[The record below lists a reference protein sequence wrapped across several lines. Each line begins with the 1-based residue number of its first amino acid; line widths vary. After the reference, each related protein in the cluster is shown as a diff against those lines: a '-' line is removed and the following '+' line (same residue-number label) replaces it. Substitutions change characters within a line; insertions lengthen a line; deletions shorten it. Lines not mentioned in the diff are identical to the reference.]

1 LDTGGRNKTPHSSAS
16 PRSYSAGAIGR
27 GVFLQGGVPVGR
39 VGNPSRRKTE
49 FRLAIIVGTGP
60 RLKATPMTDVTR
72 ILSAIE
78 QGDPTAAEQL
88 LPLVYGELR
97 RLAAEKMADE
107 KPGQTLQATA
117 LVHEAYLRLADVE
130 KVQHWNS
137 RGHFFGAA
145 AEAMRRILVDQARK
159 RRSQRRGGGLQKR
172 PIEDI
177 EIAVPE
183 PSVDLLA
190 LNEAL
195 ERFGQSD
202 RVAADL
208 VKLRYYAGL
217 TIPQAAD
224 ALGISS
230 TTADRYWAY
239 ARAWLHAELKKGDQS
254 TDQ

>member
-1 LDTGGRNKTPHSSAS
+1 MSEGEEQRSKERNDLQGAAWGDRSDS
-16 PRSYSAGAIGR
+16 PKNDSLRRLHRRDAIMV
-27 GVFLQGGVPVGR
+27 GVFVSLEP
-39 VGNPSRRKTE
+39 
-49 FRLAIIVGTGP
+49 
-60 RLKATPMTDVTR
+60 TPMSDVTR
-72 ILSAIE
+72 ILSQIE
-78 QGDPTAAEQL
+78 GGDSNAAERL
-88 LPLVYGELR
+88 LPLVYDELR
-97 RLAAEKMADE
+97 KLAAQRLAQE

-117 LVHEAYLRLADVE
+117 LVHEAYIRLVDVE
-130 KVQHWNS
+130 KAQHWNS

-159 RRSQRRGGGLQKR
+159 RRSQRRGGGLQKQ

-177 EIAVPE
+177 EIEIPE
-183 PSVDLLA
+183 PSFDLLA
-190 LNEAL
+190 LNDAL
-195 ERFGQSD
+195 ERFAQSD
-202 RVAADL
+202 KVAADL